1 LFDFYPFMKTLSFPR
16 ALLAS
21 FALIFSAVLQ
31 AQTPA
36 PKAAATADP
45 AAMEFDA
52 FFKLRDQPGAAPTGK
67 RFEQVIKAGLAL
79 VAKYPK
85 HKRTPEV
92 IRRLTDVAQG
102 FNDKATVPM
111 RDVWFSQLKL
121 AILNVPSDS
130 LDDDGLAA
138 LAAMNAANANAEA
151 RLSRDK
157 DAVETAREKI
167 DALAG
172 MPGGQRFLADAEMG
186 YIEVLKTRNPEAA
199 EKAAQRLT
207 EHKDK
212 ALAGRAADELRLMA
226 VRKAPFDL
234 NVTTLDG
241 KAFDATAL
249 RGKKALYLHF
259 WNADSEASLKELEQ
273 LKEIYFE
280 HRVRLEI
287 VSVNLDSAENRAKVE
302 KAIKD
307 KKLKWPQLVEG
318 EGAKSATAARV
329 NVRGAPN
336 GVLIDQKGM
345 LMMPRARAGQI
356 VGGLRGMGFKF

>member
-1 LFDFYPFMKTLSFPR
+1 MKILSLPR
-16 ALLAS
+16 V
-21 FALIFSAVLQ
+21 LITSLVFVFSAGLQ
-31 AQTPA
+31 AQAPA
-36 PKAAATADP
+36 PKAAAPAADP
-45 AAMEFDA
+45 AAAEFDA
-52 FFKLRDQPGAAPTGK
+52 FFKLRDLPGSAPTGK
-67 RFEQVIKAGLAL
+67 RFEQVIKGGLPL

-85 HKRTPEV
+85 HRRTPEV

-102 FNDKATVPM
+102 FNDKATLPM

-121 AILNVPSDS
+121 AVLNVPGDS
-130 LDDDGLAA
+130 LDDDGRAA
-138 LAAMNAANANAEA
+138 IMALVAANANAEA

-157 DAVETAREKI
+157 DTVETAREKI
-167 DALAG
+167 DALAAA
-172 MPGGQRFLADAEMG
+172 PGGSRFLADQEMG

-199 EKAAQRLT
+199 EKAVQRLT

-212 ALAGRAADELRLMA
+212 ALAGRAADELKIME

-234 NVTTLDG
+234 KVTTLDG
-241 KAFDATAL
+241 KAFDAAAL
-249 RGKKALYLHF
+249 RGKKALYLYF
-259 WNADSEASLKELEQ
+259 WSADSEPSLKEMEQ

-280 HRVRLEI
+280 HRERLEI
-287 VSVNLDSAENRAKVE
+287 VCVNLDSAENRAKVE

-307 KKLKWPQLVEG
+307 KKLKWAQIVEG

-329 NVRGAPN
+329 NVRGAAN

-345 LMMPRARAGQI
+345 LMLPRAKAGQI